1 MDFILNLDLTTPAMV
16 FPAISLLM
24 LAYTNRFVV
33 LAELIRDLYD
43 THQKNPRQENLDQIK
58 NLNFRMSIIKKM
70 QMCGAMSFILAA
82 ISMLLLLLNIKFA
95 ATVIFGLSLVLLVI
109 SLLFL
114 LKELSIS
121 IDALTIQLNT
131 LQDENEKTSK

>member
-1 MDFILNLDLTTPAMV
+1 MDFILNLDLTTPAMI

-33 LAELIRDLYD
+33 LAELIRDLFD
-43 THQKNPRQENLDQIK
+43 THQRNPRQENLDQIA
-58 NLNFRMSIIKKM
+58 NLQFRMSIIKKM
-70 QMCGAMSFILAA
+70 QMCGAMSFIMAA
-82 ISMLLLLLNIKFA
+82 ISMLLMLVDMRTSATIIFGFSLLLLIA
-95 ATVIFGLSLVLLVI
+95 
-109 SLLFL
+109 SLLYL

-131 LQDENEKTSK
+131 LQNKNEDK

>member
-1 MDFILNLDLTTPAMV
+1 MDFILNLDLTTPAMI

-43 THQKNPRQENLDQIK
+43 THQANPRQENLDQIT
-58 NLNFRMSIIKKM
+58 NLQFRMSIIKKM

-82 ISMLLLLLNIKFA
+82 ISMLLLLLDIKMT
-95 ATVIFGLSLVLLVI
+95 ATIIFGLSLVLLIV
-109 SLLFL
+109 SLLYL

-131 LQDENEKTSK
+131 LQDENEKLK

>member
-1 MDFILNLDLTTPAMV
+1 MDFILNLDLTTPAMI

-33 LAELIRDLYD
+33 LAELIRDLFD
-43 THQKNPRQENLDQIK
+43 THQRNPRQENLDQIE
-58 NLNFRMSIIKKM
+58 NLQYRMSIIKKM
-70 QMCGAMSFILAA
+70 QMCGAMSFIMAA
-82 ISMLLLLLNIKFA
+82 ISMLLMLVDMRTSATIIFGFSLLLLIA
-95 ATVIFGLSLVLLVI
+95 
-109 SLLFL
+109 SLLYL

-131 LQDENEKTSK
+131 LQNKNEDK